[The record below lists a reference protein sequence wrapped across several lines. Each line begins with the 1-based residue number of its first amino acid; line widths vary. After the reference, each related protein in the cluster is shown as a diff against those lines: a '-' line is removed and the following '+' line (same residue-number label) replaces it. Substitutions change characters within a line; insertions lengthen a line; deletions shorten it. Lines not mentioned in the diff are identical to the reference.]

1 MTYHRALAVG
11 QEGGTVLEGPSHDDV
26 VRDLHTLQGRA
37 RRTQQNANQW
47 LSVRDGDVEITLD
60 PLGSAS
66 RRRTPVRAG
75 GVTDARLAALH
86 LRLDALD
93 TRLSSL
99 LARTDSTAAM
109 SRGTI
114 A

>member
-1 MTYHRALAVG
+1 LN
-11 QEGGTVLEGPSHDDV
+11 GPSHEDV
-26 VRDLHTLQGRA
+26 IRDLHTLQGRA
-37 RRTQQNANQW
+37 RRAPQHPSQW
-47 LSVRDGDVEITLD
+47 LSVRDGDVEITLE
-60 PLGSAS
+60 PIGSPTRHRGS
-66 RRRTPVRAG
+66 VRAG

-99 LARTDSTAAM
+99 LSRTDHPGAM
-109 SRGTI
+109 PARGHI

>member
-1 MTYHRALAVG
+1 M
-11 QEGGTVLEGPSHDDV
+11 EGPSHEDV

-37 RRTQQNANQW
+37 RRAPQHPSQW
-47 LSVRDGDVEITLD
+47 LSVRDGDVEITLE
-60 PLGSAS
+60 PLGSIP
-66 RRRTPVRAG
+66 RRRIPVRAG

-99 LARTDSTAAM
+99 LARTDSTAVIT
-109 SRGTI
+109 RGHI
-114 A
+114 D

>member
-1 MTYHRALAVG
+1 MD
-11 QEGGTVLEGPSHDDV
+11 GPSHEDV

-37 RRTQQNANQW
+37 RRAPQHPSQW

-60 PLGSAS
+60 PLPTPW
-66 RRRTPVRAG
+66 RRTPARAG

-99 LARTDSTAAM
+99 LARTDSVAAI
-109 SRGTI
+109 SRGRT

>member
-1 MTYHRALAVG
+1 LD
-11 QEGGTVLEGPSHDDV
+11 GPSHEDV

-37 RRTQQNANQW
+37 RRAPQHPSQW
-47 LSVRDGDVEITLD
+47 LSVRDGDVEITLE
-60 PLGSAS
+60 PLPTP
-66 RRRTPVRAG
+66 RRRTTVRAG

-99 LARTDSTAAM
+99 LARTDSIAVISRSRTA
-109 SRGTI
+109 
-114 A
+114 

>member
-1 MTYHRALAVG
+1 MD
-11 QEGGTVLEGPSHDDV
+11 GPNHDDV
-26 VRDLHTLQGRA
+26 VRQLHTLQGRA
-37 RRTQQNANQW
+37 RRAPQHPSQW
-47 LSVRDGDVEITLD
+47 LSVRDGDVEITLE
-60 PLGSAS
+60 PLPSPPAK
-66 RRRTPVRAG
+66 RRTSVRAG

-99 LARTDSTAAM
+99 LARADGTSGSAAL
-109 SRGTI
+109 GPI